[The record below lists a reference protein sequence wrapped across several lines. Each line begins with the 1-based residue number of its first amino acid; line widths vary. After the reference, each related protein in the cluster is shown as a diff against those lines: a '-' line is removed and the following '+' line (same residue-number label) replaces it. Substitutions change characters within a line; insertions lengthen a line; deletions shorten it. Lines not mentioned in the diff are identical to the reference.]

1 MTITRNMIQQLAGSR
16 RTFEEGSYICQMGQV
31 KLQPT
36 KSFWKDEVKVNA
48 LAHNDHETEKQ
59 VNLTIRGGKIVSS
72 RCSCMHP
79 DSRKGHLCA
88 HAVAA
93 ALAWLELTENQ
104 NAGSADFVRPLI
116 EQYGQIR
123 QREVLSDFVKQ
134 TKSEEE
140 LVHVMPVLSLRSV
153 YPSETVTHF
162 SGIRDTCL
170 ALSLKIGSSK
180 YYKVRDIQTLLEMF
194 RTGGKYLYGKYLD
207 FYHVAEAFDEES
219 LRLLQVLL
227 AIHDRIANNTEQH
240 VWTANNSIER
250 HVRISDNSMERYARK
265 NASMYNRDNS
275 ALLIG
280 QEDMDALFQVFT
292 DPLVETE
299 ESLSPTGYLKI
310 VQGNPSL
317 QLLLRYR
324 SALRPELGVNLILKD
339 RLSVFMGSRHL
350 YVAENDTLWIT
361 DADYSYN
368 MKLFLMSML
377 EHGEEQPISVRISD
391 QDMPGFCV
399 NILPSLQRYAQVDC
413 GEIRLSDYQS
423 RTLRTEFFFDRQKEM
438 EITLKI
444 VHWYGEV
451 SFNPINGENPAVPWR
466 DRAMEKKVALVA
478 ARYFERRYPDQGLL
492 TTYEDEQAA
501 IRLAADGFAEFAPLG
516 EIHLSDSLMELK
528 IRQPS
533 RLQFHVQSFSD
544 WLELSIDMEGID
556 QKELLQILNQYE
568 EKKSYYRLKDGSYV
582 LLQNQELDILP
593 ELMEGLQLSAREITG
608 KVQNISGS
616 RALYLKKLF
625 ETYHTAYSH
634 DAYFERLTACL
645 ENRDTQPE
653 PVPEGLESILREY
666 QIRGYQW
673 LAMLDRMGFGGILAD
688 DMGLG
693 KTVQMIA
700 LFLRIYGGRNGRNR
714 DDENSDVS
722 AESRP
727 SLVVC
732 PSSLIYNWEHEIAR
746 FAPELTISVIAGN
759 GVERKKMLREKP
771 KAQIWITSYDLL
783 RRDVDLYGAYEFRL
797 QVLDEAQYIKNQGT
811 QNARAVKK
819 IHAVRRFALT
829 GTPVENRLGELWSIF
844 DYLMPGFLYSY
855 NRFHSIF
862 EVPLVKDQD
871 ERVVARLH
879 NMISPFI
886 LRRLKKEVLTEL
898 PDKCDTIL
906 YPALEGE
913 QKKLYTACAYKL
925 KQALAHETEDS
936 FRKNRTMILSSLTK
950 LRELCCAPSLVYEN
964 FTAVNAKME
973 ALMEL
978 VYSCLDGGHRILIF
992 SQFARML
999 DLIEKRLEQ
1008 EKIPCFTLT
1017 GQTGKRE
1024 RQQLVERFGEGEVPV
1039 FLISLKA
1046 GGTGLNLTQADTVIH
1061 YDPWWNVAAQNQ
1073 ATDRAHRIGQTREV
1087 NVYRLIAAG
1096 TIEENILKLQEAKQ
1110 NLVDQVLSGN
1120 QVSLAELTREE
1131 LMELL

>member
-16 RTFEEGSYICQMGQV
+16 RTFEEGSYICRMGQV
-31 KLQPT
+31 KLQPV
-36 KSFWKDEVKVNA
+36 KSFWKDEIKVAA
-48 LAHNDHETEKQ
+48 LAHREHETEKQ
-59 VNLTIRGGKIVSS
+59 VNLTIRSGKILSS

-79 DSRKGHLCA
+79 DSRKGRLCA

-104 NAGSADFVRPLI
+104 DGDSTDFVKPLI

-123 QREVLSDFVKQ
+123 QREVVSDFVQQ
-134 TKSEEE
+134 TKSGEE
-140 LVHVMPVLSLRSV
+140 LVHVMPVLSIRNSR
-153 YPSETVTHF
+153 PGEEVTRF
-162 SGIRDTCL
+162 AGVEGNRL
-170 ALSLKIGSSK
+170 ALNLKIGSSK
-180 YYKVRDIQTLLEMF
+180 YYKVRDIPALLETF
-194 RTGGKYLYGKYLD
+194 RSGGKYLYGKYLD
-207 FYHVAEAFDEES
+207 FYHVPEAFDEES
-219 LRLLQVLL
+219 LRLLQEMLG
-227 AIHDRIANNTEQH
+227 IHDRIFD
-240 VWTANNSIER
+240 SSR
-250 HVRISDNSMERYARK
+250 ERYARGQ
-265 NASMYNRDNS
+265 ASLYSRDNS

-280 QEDMDALFQVFT
+280 QEDMDALFQVFS
-292 DPLVETE
+292 DPLLEAE
-299 ESLSPTGYLKI
+299 EGLSQTGYLKI
-310 VQGNPSL
+310 VRGNPNL
-317 QLLLRYR
+317 RLFMRYR
-324 SALRPELGVNLILKD
+324 SAMRPELGVHLILKD
-339 RLSVFMGSRHL
+339 RWGAFLGNRHL
-350 YVAENDTLWIT
+350 YVIEKDTLWIT
-361 DADYSYN
+361 DTDFSRN
-368 MKLFLMSML
+368 VSPFLMEML
-377 EHGEEQPISVRISD
+377 EYGEEQPVSVRISD
-391 QDMPGFCV
+391 SDMPGFCT
-399 NILPSLQRYAQVDC
+399 NILPFLQRYAQVDC
-413 GEIRLSDYQS
+413 SGIQLSDYQS
-423 RTLRTEFFFDRQKEM
+423 RTIRTEFFFDRRGEM

-444 VHWYGEV
+444 IHWYGRV
-451 SFNPINGENPAVPWR
+451 SFNPISGENPSVSWR
-466 DRAMEKKVALVA
+466 DRAAEKKVALVA

-492 TTYEDEQAA
+492 TTYEDEAAA
-501 IRLAADGFAEFAPLG
+501 IHLAAGGFAEFAPLG
-516 EIHLSDSLMELK
+516 EVHLSDSLLELK

-533 RLQFHVQSFSD
+533 HLQFHVQSFSD

-556 QKELLQILNQYE
+556 QKELVQVLNQYE

-593 ELMEGLQLSAREITG
+593 ELMEGLQLSVREITG
-608 KVQNISGS
+608 KPRKISGS

-625 ETYHTAYSH
+625 ETYHAAYSH
-634 DAYFERLTACL
+634 DDYFEQLTDCL
-645 ENRDTQPE
+645 ENRDRQPE
-653 PVPEGLESILREY
+653 PAPEGLKAVLREY
-666 QIRGYQW
+666 QIKGYQW

-700 LFLRIYGGRNGRNR
+700 LFQRICERVQEGT
-714 DDENSDVS
+714 E
-722 AESRP
+722 EPRP
-727 SLVVC
+727 FLVIC
-732 PSSLIYNWEHEIAR
+732 PSSLIYNWEHEIIR
-746 FAPELTISVIAGN
+746 FAPELTVSVIAGS
-759 GVERKKMLREKP
+759 GAERKKLLREKP

-783 RRDVDLYGAYEFRL
+783 RRDVDLYASCEFRL

-829 GTPVENRLGELWSIF
+829 GTPIENRLGELWSIF

-855 NRFHSIF
+855 NRFRSAF
-862 EVPLVKDQD
+862 EIPLVKDRD
-871 ERVVARLH
+871 ERVVTRLH
-879 NMISPFI
+879 NMIAPFI
-886 LRRLKKEVLTEL
+886 LRRLKKEVLKEL

-925 KQALAHETEDS
+925 KKELEHETEDS
-936 FRKNRTMILSSLTK
+936 FRRNRTMILSSLTK
-950 LRELCCAPSLVYEN
+950 LREICCAPSLVYEN
-964 FTAVNAKME
+964 FTASNGKME

-978 VYSCLDGGHRILIF
+978 VHSCLDGGHRILIF

-999 DLIEKRLEQ
+999 DLIEKRLAQ
-1008 EKIPCFTLT
+1008 EEIACFTLT

-1046 GGTGLNLTQADTVIH
+1046 GGTGLNLTRADTVIH

-1073 ATDRAHRIGQTREV
+1073 ATDRAHRMGQTRQV

-1096 TIEENILKLQEAKQ
+1096 TIEENILNLQEAKQ

>member
-1 MTITRNMIQQLAGSR
+1 MTITRNMIQLLAGSR
-16 RTFEEGSYICQMGQV
+16 RAFEEGSYICQMGQV
-31 KLQPT
+31 KLQPA
-36 KSFWKDEVKVNA
+36 KSFWKDEIKVIA
-48 LAHNDHETEKQ
+48 LAHNDHEMEKQ
-59 VNLTIRGGKIVSS
+59 VNLTIRSGKIVSS

-79 DSRKGHLCA
+79 DSKKGHLCS

-104 NAGSADFVRPLI
+104 NTGSADFVRPLI
-116 EQYGQIR
+116 EQYGQLR
-123 QREVLSDFVKQ
+123 QREVLSDFVEQ
-134 TKSEEE
+134 TRSEEE
-140 LVHVMPVLSLRSV
+140 LVHVMPVLSIRNIH
-153 YPSETVTHF
+153 PNEAVTHF
-162 SGIRDTCL
+162 SGVKDNRL
-170 ALSLKIGSSK
+170 ALSLKIGCSK
-180 YYKVRDIQTLLEMF
+180 YYKVRDIQALLEAF

-207 FYHVAEAFDEES
+207 FYHVAEAFDPES
-219 LRLLQVLL
+219 LVLL
-227 AIHDRIANNTEQH
+227 KALLRIHDRIADSS
-240 VWTANNSIER
+240 AER
-250 HVRISDNSMERYARK
+250 SVRK
-265 NASMYNRDNS
+265 NASMYSRDS
-275 ALLIG
+275 SMLLIG
-280 QEDMDALFQVFT
+280 QGDMDDLFLAFT
-292 DPLVETE
+292 DPLVEVE
-299 ESLSPTGYLKI
+299 ENLSSTGYVKI

-324 SALRPELGVNLILKD
+324 SSLRPVLGVNLILKD
-339 RLSVFMGSRHL
+339 RLGVFFGNQHL
-350 YVAENDTLWIT
+350 YIVEEDRLWVT
-361 DADYSYN
+361 DADFSRD
-368 MKLFLMSML
+368 LRPFLSGMM
-377 EHGEEQPISVRISD
+377 EYGEEQPVSVRISD
-391 QDMPGFCV
+391 QDMPGFYV
-399 NILPSLQRYAQVDC
+399 NVLPALQRYAQVDC
-413 GEIRLSDYQS
+413 GEVKLSDYQA
-423 RTLRTEFFFDRQKEM
+423 RTLHTEFFFDLRNEM

-444 VHWYGEV
+444 IHWYGKI
-451 SFNPINGENPAVPWR
+451 SFNPISGENPSVSWR
-466 DRAMEKKVALVA
+466 DRAKEKKVALVA
-478 ARYFERRYPDQGLL
+478 ARYFERRYPDEGLL

-501 IRLAADGFAEFAPLG
+501 IRLAADGFADFVPLG
-516 EIHLSDSLMELK
+516 QVHLSDALLELK

-533 RLQFHVQSFSD
+533 NLQFHVQSFSG

-556 QKELLQILNQYE
+556 QKELTQILNQYE
-568 EKKSYYRLKDGSYV
+568 EKKRYYRMKDGSYV
-582 LLQNQELDILP
+582 LFQDQELDILP
-593 ELMEGLQLSAREITG
+593 ELMEGLQLSAKEITG
-608 KVQNISGS
+608 RVQNISGS

-625 ETYHTAYSH
+625 EAYHTPYSH
-634 DAYFERLTACL
+634 DDYFERLTACL

-653 PVPEGLESILREY
+653 SVPERLKPVLREY
-666 QIRGYQW
+666 QVRGYQW

-693 KTVQMIA
+693 KTIQMIT
-700 LFLRIYGGRNGRNR
+700 LFQRIYI
-714 DDENSDVS
+714 DEAGKES
-722 AESRP
+722 AEKEKRP

-746 FAPELTISVIAGN
+746 FAPELTTAVIAGN
-759 GVERKKMLREKP
+759 GLERKKMLREKP
-771 KAQIWITSYDLL
+771 DAQIWITSYDLL
-783 RRDVDLYGAYEFRL
+783 RRDVGQYTEYEFRL

-855 NRFHSIF
+855 NRFHSVF
-862 EVPLVKDQD
+862 EIPLVKDQD
-871 ERVVARLH
+871 ERVVTRLH

-898 PDKCDTIL
+898 PDKCDTVL

-925 KQALAHETEDS
+925 KKDLEHETEDS
-936 FRKNRTMILSSLTK
+936 FRKNRTTILSNLTR
-950 LRELCCAPSLVYEN
+950 LREICCAPSLVYTN
-964 FTAVNAKME
+964 YTSANSKME

-978 VYSCLDGGHRILIF
+978 VRSCLDGGHRILIF
-992 SQFARML
+992 SQFTRML
-999 DLIEKRLEQ
+999 DLIEKQLEQ
-1008 EKIPCFTLT
+1008 EAIPCFTLT

-1073 ATDRAHRIGQTREV
+1073 ATDRAHRIGQTKEV

-1110 NLVDQVLSGN
+1110 SLVDQVLSGN

>member
-16 RTFEEGSYICQMGQV
+16 RAFEEGSYICQMGQV
-31 KLQPT
+31 KLQPA
-36 KSFWKDEVKVNA
+36 KSFWKDEIKVAA
-48 LAHNDHETEKQ
+48 LAHNDQETEKQ
-59 VNLTIRGGKIVSS
+59 VNLTIRGGRIMSS

-116 EQYGQIR
+116 EQYGQLR
-123 QREVLSDFVKQ
+123 QKEVLSEFVEQ
-134 TKSEEE
+134 TRSEEE
-140 LVHVMPVLSLRSV
+140 LVHVMPVLSMCNMHPQEAALHIAGGKDHR
-153 YPSETVTHF
+153 
-162 SGIRDTCL
+162 L
-170 ALSLKIGSSK
+170 ALNLKIGSSK
-180 YYKVRDIQTLLEMF
+180 YYKVRDIQTLMETF

-207 FYHVAEAFDEES
+207 FYHVAEAFDQES
-219 LRLLQVLL
+219 LQLLEVLSG
-227 AIHDRIANNTEQH
+227 IHDRIAN
-240 VWTANNSIER
+240 SSRER
-250 HVRISDNSMERYARK
+250 SMRK
-265 NASMYNRDNS
+265 NASMYSRDNS
-275 ALLIG
+275 TLLIG
-280 QEDMDALFQVFT
+280 QEDMDVLFQAFT
-292 DPLVETE
+292 DPLVEAE
-299 ESLSPTGYLKI
+299 EGLSSAGYLKI
-310 VQGNPSL
+310 VPGNPSL
-317 QLLLRYR
+317 QLVLRYR
-324 SALRPELGVNLILKD
+324 SALRPGLGVNLILKD
-339 RLSVFMGSRHL
+339 RWSVFFGNQHL
-350 YVAENDTLWIT
+350 YVAEGDTLWVT
-361 DADYSYN
+361 DQDYCRN
-368 MKLFLMSML
+368 MELFLMGML
-377 EHGEEQPISVRISD
+377 ECGEEQPICVRISD

-399 NILPSLQRYAQVDC
+399 NVLPALQRYAQVDC
-413 GEIRLSDYQS
+413 SEINLLTYES
-423 RTLRTEFFFDRQKEM
+423 RTLRTEFFFDRRNEM

-444 VHWYGEV
+444 VHWYGEI
-451 SFNPINGENPAVPWR
+451 SFNPISGGNPPLPWR
-466 DRAMEKKVALVA
+466 DRAMEKKVALAA

-501 IRLAADGFAEFAPLG
+501 IRLAASGFADFLSLG
-516 EIHLSDSLMELK
+516 EVHLSDSLLALK

-533 RLQFHVQSFSD
+533 HLQFHVQSFSD

-556 QKELLQILNQYE
+556 QKELVQILNQYE

-582 LLQNQELDILP
+582 LLQNQELDVLP
-593 ELMEGLQLSAREITG
+593 ELMEGLHLSVREITG
-608 KVQNISGS
+608 KVRNISGS

-634 DAYFERLTACL
+634 DAYFERLTTCL
-645 ENRDTQPE
+645 ENRDTELE
-653 PVPEGLESILREY
+653 PVPTGLASVLREY

-693 KTVQMIA
+693 KTIQMIA
-700 LFLRIYGGRNGRNR
+700 LFQRIYE
-714 DDENSDVS
+714 DTEKAK
-722 AESRP
+722 AEGIKGTEKTEETVKKEQRP

-746 FAPELTISVIAGN
+746 FAPELTVSVIAGN
-759 GVERKKMLREKP
+759 GVERKRLLREKP
-771 KAQIWITSYDLL
+771 EAQIWITSYDLL
-783 RRDVDLYGAYEFRL
+783 RRDVDLYEAYEFRL

-811 QNARAVKK
+811 QNARAVKR

-855 NRFHSIF
+855 HRFHSVF
-862 EVPLVKDQD
+862 EVPLIKDQD

-925 KQALAHETEDS
+925 KQDLAHETEDS
-936 FRKNRTMILSSLTK
+936 FRRNRTMILSSLTK

-964 FTAVNAKME
+964 FAAANAKME

-978 VYSCLDGGHRILIF
+978 VHSCLDGGHRILIF

-999 DLIEKRLEQ
+999 DLIEKRLVQ
-1008 EKIPCFTLT
+1008 EEISCFTLT

-1087 NVYRLIAAG
+1087 NVYRLIASG